1 MARPPVA
8 MTSDSSL
15 AVYQAYRCANQRGL
29 TTGESITDTHRSEHT
44 SIFLTT
50 INGTP
55 TNAGVETGERSI
67 MNRGGGGQYARG
79 GYNNRYSSRGRGRG
93 GASRGAPRSSAP
105 RGVFADGIWHCDC
118 TPRLP
123 AEHFKV
129 KKESKN
135 QGRWFYTCQ
144 NQEPQRCGFFLW
156 DEDAKVRE
164 EGAVL
169 NNSRSEPKSRQA
181 PTAQDGWD
189 AGRSRGGMFAGIDP
203 TAKITDINSKM
214 VDDESTE
221 DESPPPVYSSQQQ
234 NNGGIK
240 RKADTANIDD
250 DHDSNDDELLPWPL
264 TGQEEQDLIDAA
276 DSVAPPPP
284 ETPRKAIKTGVYATP
299 ATTVEKKR
307 TLPWLQDST
316 NASDRSRTPSALS
329 HHHTDHLDSPSKQF
343 TKTLPPI
350 PEQSYSPTPT
360 LQASMRDTPSNFS
373 SAQGRY
379 KDAFANP
386 ADSVSPLVTEALA
399 ALAGTFMP
407 EDVLTTLRGILSKHD
422 LKSQGVVKGR
432 DISRLALKAKEAK
445 IAELQARV
453 ATLEAE
459 RELDRGV
466 IRSLRWEGEHG
477 VHEGAVGEE

>member
-1 MARPPVA
+1 
-8 MTSDSSL
+8 
-15 AVYQAYRCANQRGL
+15 
-29 TTGESITDTHRSEHT
+29 
-44 SIFLTT
+44 
-50 INGTP
+50 
-55 TNAGVETGERSI
+55 
-67 MNRGGGGQYARG
+67 MNRGGRGQYARG
-79 GYNNRYSSRGRGRG
+79 GYNNRYSARGRGRG
-93 GASRGAPRSSAP
+93 GGSRGAPRSSAP
-105 RGVFADGIWHCDC
+105 KGVFADGIWHCDC

-181 PTAQDGWD
+181 PAAQDGWD
-189 AGRSRGGMFAGIDP
+189 AGRSRGGMFAGVDPMAKATDIDP
-203 TAKITDINSKM
+203 AKR
-214 VDDESTE
+214 DDESME
-221 DESPPPVYSSQQQ
+221 DESPPPIYSSQQHS
-234 NNGGIK
+234 NNSVK
-240 RKADTANIDD
+240 RKADTTNLDADN
-250 DHDSNDDELLPWPL
+250 DSEDGLLPWPL

-276 DSVAPPPP
+276 DSVAPPP

-299 ATTVEKKR
+299 ATTVEKTR
-307 TLPWLQDST
+307 TLPWLQESN
-316 NASDRSRTPSALS
+316 NASDSPATPSALLR
-329 HHHTDHLDSPSKQF
+329 HQTNHLDSPSKQA

-350 PEQSYSPTPT
+350 PEHTYPPTPT
-360 LQASMRDTPSNFS
+360 LQASTRNTQPDIS

-379 KDAFANP
+379 KDAFSNP
-386 ADSVSPLVTEALA
+386 ADSASSLVTEALA
-399 ALAGTFMP
+399 ALSGTAVS
-407 EDVLTTLRGILSKHD
+407 EDVLTTLRAILSKHD

-453 ATLEAE
+453 ASLEAE

-477 VHEGAVGEE
+477 VHGAVSEE